1 MVSLLPQKLLLGKQG
16 QKWKCKDDI
25 KSYSLDRFEQVE
37 QSKSGNTLN
46 KSWLL
51 IKRNM
56 VENIRPKFPLFWLSD
71 HKKGQTIFFRK
82 SNIMTTKLT
91 YALDLKTA
99 SNSLMPQLA
108 RGETILVFKVWKI
121 SCKIK
126 ELFYK
131 ELSSIVD

>member
-1 MVSLLPQKLLLGKQG
+1 
-16 QKWKCKDDI
+16 
-25 KSYSLDRFEQVE
+25 
-37 QSKSGNTLN
+37 
-46 KSWLL
+46 
-51 IKRNM
+51 M
-56 VENIRPKFPLFWLSD
+56 VENIRPKSHFFDSATTKRAKSFFPEKVTLD
-71 HKKGQTIFFRK
+71 QIIFV
-82 SNIMTTKLT
+82 MTTKLT
-91 YALDLKTA
+91 YDLDLKTA

>member
-1 MVSLLPQKLLLGKQG
+1 
-16 QKWKCKDDI
+16 
-25 KSYSLDRFEQVE
+25 
-37 QSKSGNTLN
+37 
-46 KSWLL
+46 
-51 IKRNM
+51 
-56 VENIRPKFPLFWLSD
+56 
-71 HKKGQTIFFRK
+71 
-82 SNIMTTKLT
+82 MTTELT
-91 YALDLKTA
+91 YDLDSKTA